1 MVGAGGHERTAWP
14 ARGAGPGGGAALA
27 RPAPL
32 RAALPERPIRLVV
45 PWLPGG
51 TADSHFRLLAELAS
65 QRLGRTVLV
74 ENKPGASGTL
84 GGQMMAN
91 EAQGDGTL
99 IGQIPV
105 TLFRYP
111 AMTKRPTFDPL
122 KDFTYIIHLTG
133 YLFGV
138 VSRPDAPWRDWA
150 GLIDHARRNP
160 GRVTYGT
167 PGVGSSLH
175 ITMERIGELAGVQWV
190 HVPFRGGPDN
200 IQAAL
205 SGQTH
210 LAADSSSWAPL
221 VLEGRMRLL
230 CTWGAERAKRFPE
243 TPTLRDLGLDI
254 VSDSPYG
261 IGGPR
266 GIPAATVRVLHDA
279 FKDALHDPRSV
290 TALERF
296 DMALRYMDS
305 ETYAA
310 FARRLY
316 AEESATVRRL
326 GLQID

>member
-1 MVGAGGHERTAWP
+1 MTLLPPPGRRAALALAAGGL
-14 ARGAGPGGGAALA
+14 LA
-27 RPAPL
+27 RPATL
-32 RAALPERPIRLVV
+32 RAALPERPIRFIV
-45 PWLPGG
+45 PWLAGG
-51 TADSHFRLLAELAS
+51 TSDTHFRLMAEMVS
-65 QRLGRTVLV
+65 RRLGRTVLI

-84 GGQMMAN
+84 GAQMMAQ
-91 EAQGDGTL
+91 EAPGDGTMV
-99 IGQIPV
+99 GQMPI

-122 KDFTYIIHLTG
+122 KDFTYVIHLTG

-138 VSRPDAPWRDWA
+138 VTKPDAPWRDWA
-150 GLIDHARRNP
+150 GLLDYARQNP

-167 PGVGSSLH
+167 PGVGSSPH
-175 ITMERIGELAGVQWV
+175 ITMERIAELAGVQWV

-200 IQAAL
+200 IQAAM

-243 TPTLRDLGLDI
+243 TPTLRDLGIDI

-266 GIPAATVRVLHDA
+266 GIPADRVALLHDA
-279 FKDALHDPRSV
+279 FREALHDPRSI
-290 TALERF
+290 AMLERF
-296 DMALRYMDS
+296 DMSLRYMDS
-305 ETYAA
+305 DTYTG
-310 FARRLY
+310 FVRQLY
-316 AEESATVRRL
+316 AEESAMVRRL
-326 GLQID
+326 GLQMD